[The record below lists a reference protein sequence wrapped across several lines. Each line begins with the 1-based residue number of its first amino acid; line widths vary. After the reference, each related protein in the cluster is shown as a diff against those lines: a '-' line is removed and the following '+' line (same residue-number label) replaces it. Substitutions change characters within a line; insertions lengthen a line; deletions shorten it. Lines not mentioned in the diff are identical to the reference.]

1 MGNTNLDRILEPNMT
16 DETTDKKSALKASK
30 PKRATLVH
38 PNMKGE
44 AKPFEKDAA
53 AWLAKGWKRKAG
65 NAE

>member
-1 MGNTNLDRILEPNMT
+1 MT